1 MLVSSYCD
9 YTSYVKIYFGIKLW
23 FFLYISWCTPRE
35 NISFLSANTDIC
47 ILSAGLLS
55 SVQFSH
61 SVVSDSLRPHESQ
74 HARPPCPSAG
84 LLARATLDPPL
95 MSVWNLKSPTSSCC
109 CSVAQS
115 HLTLCNPL
123 DLHYARLP
131 CPSPSPRTC
140 SIYVHWVNLAL
151 CHPLL
156 QHQGLF

>member
-1 MLVSSYCD
+1 MSKYILELSCGSSCTFHDALPGRTSVSWVQTLIYVSYLQ
-9 YTSYVKIYFGIKLW
+9 G
-23 FFLYISWCTPRE
+23 
-35 NISFLSANTDIC
+35 
-47 ILSAGLLS
+47 S

-61 SVVSDSLRPHESQ
+61 SVMSDSLQPHESQ

-84 LLARATLDPPL
+84 LLAHATLDPPL

-109 CSVAQS
+109 CCSVSQS

-123 DLHYARLP
+123 DLHYARLL
-131 CPSPSPRTC
+131 CPSPSPRAC